1 MRAAVLHG
9 RGGLPALEHVG
20 RGLVDLDAERAA
32 DGERVAGVGAPERHR
47 EIAAG
52 AGRDGAEQ
60 VDLGEELEEIASR
73 SHKKLGTL
81 VREAIE
87 EYHLKKNK
95 QQKIAEAV
103 DRLLSLPEVPAPE
116 DYQKWEAEYLEGK
129 YSCR

>member
-1 MRAAVLHG
+1 MAKYLKKVQVL
-9 RGGLPALEHVG
+9 LT
-20 RGLVDLDAERAA
+20 
-32 DGERVAGVGAPERHR
+32 
-47 EIAAG
+47 
-52 AGRDGAEQ
+52 EQ
-60 VDLGEELEEIASR
+60 QLKDLEEIAPKN
-73 SHKKLGTL
+73 HKKLGTL

-87 EYHLKKNK
+87 EYYLKKKK